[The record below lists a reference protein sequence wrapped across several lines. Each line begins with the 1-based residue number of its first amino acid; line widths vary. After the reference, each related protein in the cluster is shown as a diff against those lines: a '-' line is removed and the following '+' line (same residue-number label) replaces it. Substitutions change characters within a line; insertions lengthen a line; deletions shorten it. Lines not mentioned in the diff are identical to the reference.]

1 MKKLNLLL
9 LAVLIFIFPV
19 KSQIGIIEDLLNI
32 PIGST
37 ETFLLN
43 RTIDD
48 ATVLIE
54 GYMNPLGTAL
64 GSGLNAGWY
73 NTGKPHNFPGFD
85 ITFGGHTIMLPSASR
100 TFSADFGYIYGNDLP
115 TINGSSSGGQLVIN
129 PYENFGDEIDPQLG
143 FIYDSVDPFANPE
156 ITMLETPGGGDWNN
170 FFMPYIQA
178 SIGLVYDTELLFRYM
193 PPISYS
199 KMSANYWGMGIKHDF
214 KQHIPVVKD
223 LPFDASFLAAYS
235 SLKSNANIY
244 DDASIDFDVQA
255 FNCNMILSKK
265 IAILTAYAGVGY
277 QHSTAN
283 LVFDGKWSYL
293 NNNAQTVIQDNPI
306 NLSMGGVNGFKGTMG
321 ARIKLFLFTIHADY
335 TLAEYNILTIGLGL
349 NSDIGSKIIGGAIG
363 K

>member
-1 MKKLNLLL
+1 MKRLNILL
-9 LAVLIFIFPV
+9 LATMLFASQL
-19 KSQIGIIEDLLNI
+19 KSQIGIIEDLLNV

-73 NTGKPHNFPGFD
+73 NTGKTHNFPGFD
-85 ITFGGHTIMLPSASR
+85 ITFGGHTIMLPSSSR
-100 TFSADFGYIYGNDLP
+100 TFSPDFGYYYGNDLP
-115 TINGSSSGGQLVIN
+115 TINGSSSGGQLVLN
-129 PYENFGDEIDPQLG
+129 TNDFGDEIDPLSS
-143 FIYDSVDPFANPE
+143 DVL
-156 ITMLETPGGGDWNN
+156 LETPGGGDWNN

-178 SIGLVYDTELLFRYM
+178 SVGLVYDTELLFRYM

-199 KMSANYWGMGIKHDF
+199 NISANYWGMGIKHDF

-244 DDASIDFDVQA
+244 DDASIDFDIQA

-293 NNNAQTVIQDNPI
+293 NNNAQQVIQDNPI
-306 NLSMGGVNGFKGTMG
+306 SLSIGGVNGFKGTMG

-335 TLAEYNILTIGLGL
+335 TLAEYNIFTIGLGL